1 MKNVTIT
8 GVSGYIGG
16 LLLKRISQEAEV
28 EHLIGIDIKE
38 PPFKSP
44 KFTFI
49 KHDVRQP
56 FEDIFI
62 DNKCDT
68 AIHLAFIVAPIR
80 NEGKARQINIEGSQ
94 NFLNASASAK
104 VEQVFYLGSHT
115 EYGAHANNPAC
126 FTEDMPLNPNSDY
139 PYPVDKAQVDVMFQ
153 EFAKKNPGTCVTIG
167 RTVAV
172 TGPCGNACG
181 LTVLFLPVMIKA
193 AGNNPLW
200 QFIHE
205 DDMAELVVRLLKER
219 KKGIYNLAGD
229 GGLTY
234 YDMIKKL
241 GKPSVTLPSW
251 LLYRGIQLTWK
262 LRLQSRGQAGG
273 LFLLEYPI
281 IVSNDKVKKETGY
294 KLRYTGQEAFEVF
307 LQSRARQ

>member
-8 GVSGYIGG
+8 GVSGYIGS
-16 LLLKRISQEAEV
+16 LLLKRIAQEAEV
-28 EHLIGIDIKE
+28 ERIIGIDIKE
-38 PPFKSP
+38 PSFKSP

-62 DNKCDT
+62 DSKCDT

-80 NEGKARQINIEGSQ
+80 DEGKVRQINIEGSQ
-94 NFLNASASAK
+94 NFLNACASAK

-115 EYGAHANNPAC
+115 EYGAHVNNPDF
-126 FTEDMPLNPNSDY
+126 FTEDMPLNPNADY
-139 PYPVDKAQVDVMFQ
+139 PYPVDKAQVDIMFQ
-153 EFAKKNPGTCVTIG
+153 EFAKDNPHTYVTIG

-172 TGPCGNACG
+172 TGPCGDACG

-193 AGNNPLW
+193 KGKNPLW

-205 DDMAELVVRLLKER
+205 EDMAELVVRLLKG
-219 KKGIYNLAGD
+219 KKGGIYNLAGD

-234 YDMIKKL
+234 HQMIKKL
-241 GKPSVTLPSW
+241 GKPSITLPSW

-281 IVSNDKVKKETGY
+281 IVSNEKVKKETGY

-307 LQSRARQ
+307 LKAIGK